1 MTFRHASPLLFAAL
15 AAACGDS
22 TGPSR
27 SAMSLSFSTRAPA
40 VSQAAGSLASS
51 ADVTVSGG
59 GNTLVITKAQIVL
72 EQIELKRSASVS
84 CPDSASRD
92 DDCEE
97 LQFGPV
103 LVDLPLTSNVS
114 APLTVSVP
122 AGTYREIELEV
133 HRVGTDARDAAFR
146 TANPAFSDISIRLEG
161 TFNGTPFVY
170 TSRLD
175 AELEM
180 ELEPPVVV
188 DEAGGNITVQIDIS
202 SWFRTGADVIDPRTA
217 NEGGVNEGIVKEQI
231 KRSFHAVEDDD
242 RDGR

>member
-1 MTFRHASPLLFAAL
+1 MSIRSAYPLLFAAL

-27 SAMSLSFSTRAPA
+27 TAMSLSFSARSPV
-40 VSQAAGSLASS
+40 VSQSANTLAQSF
-51 ADVTVSGG
+51 DVTVTGG
-59 GNTLVITKAQIVL
+59 SNTLVITKAQVVL
-72 EQIELKRSASVS
+72 KQIELKRSAAMS
-84 CPDSASRD
+84 CPDSASHE

-97 LQFGPV
+97 MEIGPV

-114 APLTVSVP
+114 APVTVSVP
-122 AGTYREIELEV
+122 AGTYHELELEV
-133 HRVGTDARDAAFR
+133 HRVGNDARDAAFKA
-146 TANPAFSDISIRLEG
+146 ANPTFSDISIRIEG

-180 ELEPPVVV
+180 EFEPPVVV
-188 DEAGGNITVQIDIS
+188 DGTGGNITVQIDIS
-202 SWFRTGADVIDPRTA
+202 SWFRNGADVIDPRTA

-242 RDGR
+242 RDGH

>member
-1 MTFRHASPLLFAAL
+1 MSIRNAYPLLFAAL

-27 SAMSLSFSTRAPA
+27 TAMSLSFSARSPVVNQSAST
-40 VSQAAGSLASS
+40 AAQSF
-51 ADVTVSGG
+51 DVTVTGG
-59 GNTLVITKAQIVL
+59 SNTLVITKAQVVL
-72 EQIELKRSASVS
+72 KQIELKRSASMS
-84 CPDSASRD
+84 CPDSASHE

-97 LQFGPV
+97 MEIGPV

-114 APLTVSVP
+114 APVTVSVP
-122 AGTYREIELEV
+122 AGTYQELELEV
-133 HRVGTDARDAAFR
+133 HRVGGDARDMAFKA
-146 TANPAFSDISIRLEG
+146 ANPAFSDISIRIEG

-180 ELEPPVVV
+180 EFEPPVVV
-188 DEAGGNITVQIDIS
+188 DGAGGNITVQIDIS
-202 SWFRTGADVIDPRTA
+202 SWFRNGADVIDPRTA

-242 RDGR
+242 RDGH